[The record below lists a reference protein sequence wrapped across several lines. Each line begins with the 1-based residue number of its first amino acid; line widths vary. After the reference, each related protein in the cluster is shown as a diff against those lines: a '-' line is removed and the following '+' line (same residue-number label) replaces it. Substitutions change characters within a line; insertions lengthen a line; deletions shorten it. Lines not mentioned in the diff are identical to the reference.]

1 MRPVLSQLLGLSGGG
16 LTGSGESQGTGGEIS
31 SLGAVAQ
38 PVCRS
43 QVWGTVE
50 RAGSGSPAN
59 RGGTPP
65 VYTRDSMAVA
75 GVRPNQSEAIGANP
89 TGVVMERTMPLA
101 DCGMVE
107 IHRCG
112 FERDEFDLGWV
123 ARNAQTF
130 TPTSHTAKVMQVGKV

>member
-16 LTGSGESQGTGGEIS
+16 LTGSGESQGTGGKN
-31 SLGAVAQ
+31 LGAVAQ

-65 VYTRDSMAVA
+65 VYMRDSGPVTS
-75 GVRPNQSEAIGANP
+75 VRPNQSEALGANP
-89 TGVVMERTMPLA
+89 SGVVMEGTVPLA
-101 DCGMVE
+101 DCGTVE

-112 FERDEFDLGWV
+112 FDRDEFDLGWV

-130 TPTSHTAKVMQVGKV
+130 TPTSHTDKVMQVGEV

>member
-16 LTGSGESQGTGGEIS
+16 LTGSGESQGTGGEN
-31 SLGAVAQ
+31 LGAVAQ

-65 VYTRDSMAVA
+65 VRERDSDQVT
-75 GVRPNQSEAIGANP
+75 GVRPNQSEDIGANP
-89 TGVVMERTMPLA
+89 SGVVMERTVPLA
-101 DCGMVE
+101 DCGTVE
-107 IHRCG
+107 IHWCG
-112 FERDEFDLGWV
+112 FEKDELDLGWV

-130 TPTSHTAKVMQVGKV
+130 TPTSHTAKVMQVGEV

>member
-16 LTGSGESQGTGGEIS
+16 LTGSGKSQGIGGEN
-31 SLGAVAQ
+31 LGAVAR

-65 VYTRDSMAVA
+65 VYTRDSWSVT

-89 TGVVMERTMPLA
+89 TGVVMERTVPLA
-101 DCGMVE
+101 DCGTVE

-112 FERDEFDLGWV
+112 FEKDELDLGWV
-123 ARNAQTF
+123 A
-130 TPTSHTAKVMQVGKV
+130 